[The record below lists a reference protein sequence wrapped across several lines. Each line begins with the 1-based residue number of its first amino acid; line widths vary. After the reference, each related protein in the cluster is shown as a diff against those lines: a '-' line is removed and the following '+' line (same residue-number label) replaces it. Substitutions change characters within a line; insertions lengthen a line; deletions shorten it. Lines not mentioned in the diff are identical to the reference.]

1 MNEVVDAGT
10 PAIEEKFVVK
20 KWPVIV
26 CMLVNMVLFALP
38 WFWYQKEAAIN
49 DAYGRENLDSFNFI
63 PEFAAGMYLPL
74 LVGIPLSLLY
84 LICMKRVKK
93 KWKLVLIALA
103 PFLPWVLV
111 KVLLTVATLGVFL
124 ILLLPCTILDA
135 AIVGYALLNMQLFSF
150 CCWERPKKKLSV
162 ALLIVGY
169 VAVFTV
175 GTMMALPMAGRD
187 WM

>member
-1 MNEVVDAGT
+1 MIDTGT
-10 PAIEEKFVVK
+10 PEIEEKFEVK

-38 WFWYQKEAAIN
+38 WFWYQKEVAIN

-124 ILLLPCTILDA
+124 ILLLSCTILDA
-135 AIVGYALLNMQLFSF
+135 AIVAHAFLNMELLTY
-150 CCWERPKKKLSV
+150 CCGDGLKKRSPKF
-162 ALLIVGY
+162 LLVGY
-169 VAVFTV
+169 IVVFAI
-175 GTMMALPMAGRD
+175 GTLIALP
-187 WM
+187 WVL